1 MTNRWDGFDEVVAV
15 ADAGTFVAAAKRLG
29 TSTSHV
35 SRAVARLEHSLG
47 AQFFHRTTRAVSLTD
62 TGRTLVDQFRRLIAE
77 RDEAIAM
84 LDLQGE
90 PQGQL
95 RITCPTALGERFIAP
110 IVRGYV
116 QEYPKLSVDLDL
128 TNRVVELVS
137 EGFDLAIRTG
147 TLPDSRLIR
156 TQIALRGIVTCA
168 APAYLAENGTPQS
181 VDDITQHECIIATSD
196 VWRFRNGDEPESL
209 RPRGR
214 LRCNSGAAVFEAALA
229 GMGLC
234 QLPEFY
240 VNRAVADGQLVEVLQ
255 QHRPDDDPIWA
266 VYPQRRHL
274 LPKVQRLIDTLRRE
288 LPAALVQGC
297 VS

>member
-1 MTNRWDGFDEVVAV
+1 MSSRWDGFDEVVAV
-15 ADAGTFVAAAKRLG
+15 ADTGTFVGAAKRLG

-35 SRAVARLEHSLG
+35 SRAVARLEQSLG

-116 QEYPKLSVDLDL
+116 QQYPKLGVDLDL
-128 TNRVVELVS
+128 TNRMVDLVP

-156 TQIALRGIVTCA
+156 TQIAMRGIVTCA
-168 APAYLAENGTPQS
+168 APDYLKQRGIPQS
-181 VDDITQHECIIATSD
+181 VDDLEQHECLLATAD
-196 VWRFRNGDEPESL
+196 VWRFRVDGEPRTL

-214 LRCNSGAAVFEAALA
+214 WRCNNGEAVVEATLA

-234 QLPEFY
+234 QLPAFY
-240 VNRAVADGQLVEVLQ
+240 VNRAIAEGQLAEVLQ
-255 QHRPDDDPIWA
+255 AHRPDDDPIWA

-274 LPKVQRLIDTLRRE
+274 LPKVQRLIDTLRRD
-288 LPAALVQGC
+288 LPVAL
-297 VS
+297 SPR

>member
-1 MTNRWDGFDEVVAV
+1 MSNRWDGFDEVVAV
-15 ADAGTFVAAAKRLG
+15 ADTGTFVGAAKRLG

-35 SRAVARLEHSLG
+35 SRAVARLEQSLG

-110 IVRGYV
+110 IVRRYV

-128 TNRVVELVS
+128 TNRIVELVS
-137 EGFDLAIRTG
+137 DGFDLAIRTG

-156 TQIALRGIVTCA
+156 TQVATRGIMTCA
-168 APAYLAENGTPQS
+168 SPAYLEQRGVPQT
-181 VDDITQHECIIATSD
+181 VDDLEQHECLLANAD
-196 VWRFRNGDEPESL
+196 VWRFRVDGEPRTM

-214 LRCNSGAAVFEAALA
+214 WRCNSGAAVFEATLA
-229 GMGLC
+229 GMGVC
-234 QLPEFY
+234 QLPAFY
-240 VNRAVADGQLVEVLQ
+240 VNRAIAEGQLIEVLQ
-255 QHRPDDDPIWA
+255 SSRPQDDPIWA

-274 LPKVQRLIDTLRRE
+274 LPKVQRLIEKLRRE
-288 LPAALVQGC
+288 MPGALQQG
-297 VS
+297 

>member
-1 MTNRWDGFDEVVAV
+1 MSSRWDGFDEVVAV
-15 ADAGTFVAAAKRLG
+15 ADTGTFVGAAKRLG

-35 SRAVARLEHSLG
+35 SRAVARLEQSLG

-116 QEYPKLSVDLDL
+116 QQYPRLSVDLDL

-156 TQIALRGIVTCA
+156 TQVATRGIVTCA
-168 APAYLAENGTPQS
+168 APSYLAQHSAPQT
-181 VDDITQHECIIATSD
+181 VDDLENHECLLATSD
-196 VWRFRNGDEPESL
+196 VWRFCVDGEPRSL

-214 LRCNSGAAVFEAALA
+214 WRCNNGEAVVEATLA

-234 QLPEFY
+234 QLPAFY
-240 VNRAVADGQLVEVLQ
+240 VNRAIAKGRLTEVLPAV
-255 QHRPDDDPIWA
+255 RPGDDPIWA

-274 LPKVQRLIDTLRRE
+274 LPKVQRLIDVLRRD
-288 LPAALVQGC
+288 LPAALLLH
-297 VS
+297 

>member
-1 MTNRWDGFDEVVAV
+1 MSNRWDGIDEVVAV
-15 ADAGTFVAAAKRLG
+15 ADTGTFVAAAKRLG

-35 SRAVARLEHSLG
+35 SRAVARLEQSLG

-62 TGRTLVDQFRRLIAE
+62 TGRTLVDQFRRLVAE

-90 PQGQL
+90 PQGHL
-95 RITCPTALGERFIAP
+95 RITCPTALGERFVAP
-110 IVRGYV
+110 IVRAYV
-116 QEYPKLSVDLDL
+116 QDYPKLSVDLDL
-128 TNRVVELVS
+128 SNRVVELVS
-137 EGFDLAIRTG
+137 EGYDLAIRTG

-156 TQIALRGIVTCA
+156 TQIATRGIVTCA
-168 APAYLAENGTPQS
+168 APSYVAAHGVPLSIDEL
-181 VDDITQHECIIATSD
+181 DDHDCIPATSD
-196 VWRFRNGDEPESL
+196 IWRYRVDGEPRSV

-214 LRCNSGAAVFEAALA
+214 WRCSNGGAVFDAAVA

-240 VNRAVADGQLVEVLQ
+240 VSRAIAEGTLVEVLAPF
-255 QHRPDDDPIWA
+255 RPEDDPIWA

-274 LPKVQRLIDTLRRE
+274 LPKVQRLIEKLRRA
-288 LPAALVQGC
+288 LPAAIANG
-297 VS
+297 

>member
-1 MTNRWDGFDEVVAV
+1 MSNRWDGIDEVVAV

-35 SRAVARLEHSLG
+35 SRAVARLEQSLG

-90 PQGQL
+90 PQGHL
-95 RITCPTALGERFIAP
+95 RITCPTALGERFVAP
-110 IVRGYV
+110 IVRAYV
-116 QEYPKLSVDLDL
+116 QDYPKLSVELDL
-128 TNRVVELVS
+128 SNRVVELVS
-137 EGFDLAIRTG
+137 EGYDLAIRTG

-156 TQIALRGIVTCA
+156 TQIATRGIVTCA
-168 APAYLAENGTPQS
+168 APAYIAAHGTPQT
-181 VDDITQHECIIATSD
+181 VDDLESHDCIPATSD
-196 VWRFRNGDEPESL
+196 TWRYAVDGEIRTI

-214 LRCNSGAAVFEAALA
+214 WRCSNGAAVFDAAVA

-234 QLPEFY
+234 QLPAFY
-240 VNRAVADGQLVEVLQ
+240 VSRALAEGALVEVLGTF
-255 QHRPDDDPIWA
+255 RPEDDPIWA

-274 LPKVQRLIDTLRRE
+274 LPKVQRMIEKLRRE
-288 LPAALVQGC
+288 LPPALAKG
-297 VS
+297 

>member
-1 MTNRWDGFDEVVAV
+1 MSNRWDGIDEVVAV

-35 SRAVARLEHSLG
+35 SRAVARLEQSLG

-90 PQGQL
+90 PQGHL
-95 RITCPTALGERFIAP
+95 RITCPTALGERFVAP
-110 IVRGYV
+110 IVRAYV
-116 QEYPKLSVDLDL
+116 QEYPKLSLELDL
-128 TNRVVELVS
+128 SNRVVELVS
-137 EGFDLAIRTG
+137 EGYDLAIRTG

-156 TQIALRGIVTCA
+156 TQIAARRSVTCA
-168 APAYLAENGTPQS
+168 APAYLAARGTPQT
-181 VDDITQHECIIATSD
+181 VDDLDAHECIPATSD
-196 VWRFRNGDEPESL
+196 VWRYKVDGEPRTI

-214 LRCNSGAAVFEAALA
+214 WRCSNGAAVFDAAVA

-240 VNRAVADGQLVEVLQ
+240 VSRAIAEGTLVEVLAPFQ
-255 QHRPDDDPIWA
+255 PDDDPIWA

-274 LPKVQRLIDTLRRE
+274 LPKVQRIIEKLRRE
-288 LPAALVQGC
+288 LPARMAQG
-297 VS
+297 

>member
-1 MTNRWDGFDEVVAV
+1 MSNRWDGIDEVVAV

-35 SRAVARLEHSLG
+35 SRAVARLEQSLG
-47 AQFFHRTTRAVSLTD
+47 AQFF
-62 TGRTLVDQFRRLIAE
+62 QFRRLIAE

-90 PQGQL
+90 PQGHL
-95 RITCPTALGERFIAP
+95 RITCPTALGERFVAP
-110 IVRGYV
+110 IVRAYV
-116 QEYPKLSVDLDL
+116 QEYPKLSMELDL
-128 TNRVVELVS
+128 SNRVVELVS

-156 TQIALRGIVTCA
+156 TQIATRGIVTCA
-168 APAYLAENGTPQS
+168 APSYLAAHGTPES
-181 VDDITQHECIIATSD
+181 VDDLESHACIPATSD
-196 VWRFRNGDEPESL
+196 TWRYTVDGEIRTM

-214 LRCNSGAAVFEAALA
+214 WRCSNGAAVFDAAVA

-240 VNRAVADGQLVEVLQ
+240 VSRALAEGALVEVLGMF
-255 QHRPDDDPIWA
+255 RPEDDPIWA

-274 LPKVQRLIDTLRRE
+274 LPKVQRMIEKLRRE
-288 LPAALVQGC
+288 LPPALATG
-297 VS
+297 

>member
-1 MTNRWDGFDEVVAV
+1 MSSRWDGFDEVVAV
-15 ADAGTFVAAAKRLG
+15 ADTGTFVGAAKRLG

-35 SRAVARLEHSLG
+35 SRAVARLEQSLG

-137 EGFDLAIRTG
+137 EGFDLALRTG

-156 TQIALRGIVTCA
+156 TQVGTRGIVTCA
-168 APAYLAENGTPQS
+168 APAYLDARGVPRS
-181 VDDITQHECIIATSD
+181 VDDLEHHECLLATAD
-196 VWRFRNGDEPESL
+196 VWRFRVDGEPRTL

-214 LRCNSGAAVFEAALA
+214 WRCNNGAAVHEATLA

-234 QLPEFY
+234 QLPAFY
-240 VNRAVADGQLVEVLQ
+240 VSRAIAEGQLIEVLQ
-255 QHRPDDDPIWA
+255 AHRPDDDPIWA

-274 LPKVQRLIDTLRRE
+274 LPKVQRLIDKLRRE
-288 LPAALVQGC
+288 LPSALLQG
-297 VS
+297 

>member
-1 MTNRWDGFDEVVAV
+1 MSNRWDGFDEVVAV
-15 ADAGTFVAAAKRLG
+15 ADTGTFVGAAKRLG

-95 RITCPTALGERFIAP
+95 RITCPTALGERFIAR

-116 QEYPKLSVDLDL
+116 QAYPKLSVDLDL

-156 TQIALRGIVTCA
+156 TQVATRGIVTCA
-168 APAYLAENGTPQS
+168 SPAYLDQRGVPLV
-181 VDDITQHECIIATSD
+181 VDDLERHECLLATSD
-196 VWRFRNGDEPESL
+196 VWRFRVDGEPRSL

-214 LRCNSGAAVFEAALA
+214 WRCNSGAAVFEAALA

-234 QLPEFY
+234 QLPAFY
-240 VNRAVADGQLVEVLQ
+240 VNRAIAEGQLTEVL
-255 QHRPDDDPIWA
+255 HTFRPDDDPIWA

-274 LPKVQRLIDTLRRE
+274 LPKVQLLIDKLRRE
-288 LPAALVQGC
+288 LPAAILQG
-297 VS
+297 

>member
-1 MTNRWDGFDEVVAV
+1 
-15 ADAGTFVAAAKRLG
+15 
-29 TSTSHV
+29 
-35 SRAVARLEHSLG
+35 
-47 AQFFHRTTRAVSLTD
+47 
-62 TGRTLVDQFRRLIAE
+62 
-77 RDEAIAM
+77 
-84 LDLQGE
+84 QGE

-137 EGFDLAIRTG
+137 EGFDLALRTG

-156 TQIALRGIVTCA
+156 TQVATRGIVTCA
-168 APAYLAENGTPQS
+168 APAYLDARGIPRS
-181 VDDITQHECIIATSD
+181 VDDMEHHECLLATSD
-196 VWRFRNGDEPESL
+196 VWRFRVDGEPRTL

-214 LRCNSGAAVFEAALA
+214 WRCNSGAAVYEATLA

-234 QLPEFY
+234 QLPAFY
-240 VNRAVADGQLVEVLQ
+240 VNRAIAEGHLIEVLQ
-255 QHRPDDDPIWA
+255 HHRPDDDPIWA

-274 LPKVQRLIDTLRRE
+274 LPKVQRLIDKLRRE
-288 LPAALVQGC
+288 LPNALLTG
-297 VS
+297 

>member
-1 MTNRWDGFDEVVAV
+1 MSNRWDGIDEVVAV

-29 TSTSHV
+29 SSTSHV
-35 SRAVARLEHSLG
+35 SRAVARLEQSLG

-90 PQGQL
+90 PQGHL
-95 RITCPTALGERFIAP
+95 RITCPTALGERFVAP
-110 IVRGYV
+110 IVRAYV

-128 TNRVVELVS
+128 SNRVVELVS
-137 EGFDLAIRTG
+137 EGYDLAIRTG

-156 TQIALRGIVTCA
+156 TQIATRGIVTCA
-168 APAYLAENGTPQS
+168 APAYLAAHSTPQV
-181 VDDITQHECIIATSD
+181 VDDLDAHDCIPATSD
-196 VWRFRNGDEPESL
+196 TWRYRVDGEVRTI

-214 LRCNSGAAVFEAALA
+214 WRCSNGAAVFDAAVA

-234 QLPEFY
+234 QLPAFY
-240 VNRAVADGQLVEVLQ
+240 VSRALAEGKLVEVLGDF
-255 QHRPDDDPIWA
+255 RPEDDPIWA

-274 LPKVQRLIDTLRRE
+274 LPKVQRLIDKLRRE
-288 LPAALVQGC
+288 LPPSLLQG
-297 VS
+297 

>member
-1 MTNRWDGFDEVVAV
+1 MSNRWDGFDEVVAV
-15 ADAGTFVAAAKRLG
+15 ADTGTFVGAAKRLG

-35 SRAVARLEHSLG
+35 SRAVARLEQSLG

-95 RITCPTALGERFIAP
+95 RITCPTSLGERFIAR
-110 IVRGYV
+110 IVHSYV
-116 QEYPKLSVDLDL
+116 QEYPRLSVEMDL

-137 EGFDLAIRTG
+137 EGFDLALRTG
-147 TLPDSRLIR
+147 TLPDSRLIA
-156 TQIALRGIVTCA
+156 TQIAMRGIMTCA
-168 APAYLAENGTPQS
+168 APDYIVRQGEPLV
-181 VDDITQHECIIATSD
+181 VDDLEQHECLLANAD
-196 VWRFRNGDEPESL
+196 VWRFRVNGEPRSL

-214 LRCNSGAAVFEAALA
+214 WRCNSGAAVLEATLS

-234 QLPEFY
+234 QLPTFY
-240 VNRAVADGQLVEVLQ
+240 VSRALAEGRLVEVLTEF
-255 QHRPDDDPIWA
+255 RPADDPIWA

-274 LPKVQRLIDTLRRE
+274 LPKVQRLIDKLRRE
-288 LPAALVQGC
+288 LPAAMSEG
-297 VS
+297 

>member
-1 MTNRWDGFDEVVAV
+1 MSNRWDGFDEVVAV
-15 ADAGTFVAAAKRLG
+15 ADTGTFVGAAKRLG
-29 TSTSHV
+29 SSTSHV
-35 SRAVARLEHSLG
+35 SRAVARLEQTLG

-137 EGFDLAIRTG
+137 EGFDLALRTG
-147 TLPDSRLIR
+147 TLPDSRLIA
-156 TQIALRGIVTCA
+156 TQIATRPIVTCA
-168 APAYLAENGTPQS
+168 APGYIARHGEPLS
-181 VDDITQHECIIATSD
+181 VDEVEQHECICLLYTS
-196 VWRFRNGDEPESL
+196 PS
-209 RPRGR
+209 PRDKR
-214 LRCNSGAAVFEAALA
+214 QSRMPSSA
-229 GMGLC
+229 
-234 QLPEFY
+234 
-240 VNRAVADGQLVEVLQ
+240 
-255 QHRPDDDPIWA
+255 
-266 VYPQRRHL
+266 
-274 LPKVQRLIDTLRRE
+274 
-288 LPAALVQGC
+288 
-297 VS
+297 

>member
-1 MTNRWDGFDEVVAV
+1 MSNRWDGIDEVVAV
-15 ADAGTFVAAAKRLG
+15 ADTGTFVGAAKRLG

-35 SRAVARLEHSLG
+35 SRAVARLEQSLG

-90 PQGQL
+90 PQGHL
-95 RITCPTALGERFIAP
+95 RITCPTALGERFVAP

-116 QEYPKLSVDLDL
+116 QDYPKLSVDLDL
-128 TNRVVELVS
+128 SNRVVELVS
-137 EGFDLAIRTG
+137 EGYDLAIRTG

-156 TQIALRGIVTCA
+156 TQIATRGIVTCA
-168 APAYLAENGTPQS
+168 SPAYLAAHGTPQT
-181 VDDITQHECIIATSD
+181 VDDLDGHECIPATSD
-196 VWRFRNGDEPESL
+196 VWRFSVGGEVRTV

-214 LRCNSGAAVFEAALA
+214 WRCSNGGAVFDAAVA

-234 QLPEFY
+234 QLPKFY
-240 VNRAVADGQLVEVLQ
+240 VSRAIAQGTLVPVLEDF
-255 QHRPDDDPIWA
+255 RPEDDPIWA

-274 LPKVQRLIDTLRRE
+274 LPKVQRLIDVLRRE
-288 LPAALVQGC
+288 LSAAMAQG
-297 VS
+297 

>member
-1 MTNRWDGFDEVVAV
+1 MSSRWDGFDEVVAV
-15 ADAGTFVAAAKRLG
+15 ADTGTFVSAAKRLG

-35 SRAVARLEHSLG
+35 SRAVARLEQSLG

-116 QEYPKLSVDLDL
+116 QQYPKLSVDLDL

-147 TLPDSRLIR
+147 SLPDSRLIR
-156 TQIALRGIVTCA
+156 TQVAMRGIITCA
-168 APAYLAENGTPQS
+168 APAYLAKRGVPQS
-181 VDDITQHECIIATSD
+181 ADDLEQHECLLATSD
-196 VWRFRNGDEPESL
+196 MWRFGIDGEPRTL

-214 LRCNSGAAVFEAALA
+214 WRCNSGAAVLEATLA
-229 GMGLC
+229 GIGLC
-234 QLPEFY
+234 QLPAFY
-240 VNRAVADGQLVEVLQ
+240 VNRAIAEGQLVEVLQ
-255 QHRPDDDPIWA
+255 AHRPDDDPIWA

-274 LPKVQRLIDTLRRE
+274 LPKVQRLIDVLRRD
-288 LPAALVQGC
+288 LPSALLLH
-297 VS
+297 

>member
-1 MTNRWDGFDEVVAV
+1 MSNRWDGFDEVVAV
-15 ADAGTFVAAAKRLG
+15 ADTGTFVGAAKRLG

-35 SRAVARLEHSLG
+35 SRAVARLEQSLG

-95 RITCPTALGERFIAP
+95 RITCPTALGERFIAR

-116 QEYPKLSVDLDL
+116 QAYPKLSVDLDL

-156 TQIALRGIVTCA
+156 TQVATRGIVTCA
-168 APAYLAENGTPQS
+168 SPAYLEQRGVPLV
-181 VDDITQHECIIATSD
+181 VDDLERHECLLATSD
-196 VWRFRNGDEPESL
+196 VWRFRVDGEPRSL

-214 LRCNSGAAVFEAALA
+214 WRCNSGAAVFEAALA

-234 QLPEFY
+234 QLPAFY
-240 VNRAVADGQLVEVLQ
+240 VNRAIAEGQLTEVL
-255 QHRPDDDPIWA
+255 HTFRPDDDPIWA

-274 LPKVQRLIDTLRRE
+274 LPKVQLLIDKLRRE
-288 LPAALVQGC
+288 LPAAILQG
-297 VS
+297 

>member
-1 MTNRWDGFDEVVAV
+1 MSSRWDGFDEVVAV
-15 ADAGTFVAAAKRLG
+15 ADTGTFVGAAKRLG

-35 SRAVARLEHSLG
+35 SRAVARLEQSLG

-116 QEYPKLSVDLDL
+116 QQYPKLAVDLDL
-128 TNRVVELVS
+128 TNRVVDLVP

-156 TQIALRGIVTCA
+156 TQVATRGIVTCA
-168 APAYLAENGTPQS
+168 APDYLAKRGMPQL
-181 VDDITQHECIIATSD
+181 VDDLEQHECLLATAD
-196 VWRFRNGDEPESL
+196 VWRFRVDGEPRTL

-214 LRCNSGAAVFEAALA
+214 WRCNNGEAVVEATLA

-234 QLPEFY
+234 QLPAFY
-240 VNRAVADGQLVEVLQ
+240 VNRAITEGRLTEVLQ
-255 QHRPDDDPIWA
+255 AHRPDDDPIWA

-274 LPKVQRLIDTLRRE
+274 LPKVQRLIDLLRLD
-288 LPAALVQGC
+288 LPVAL
-297 VS
+297 SPR

>member
-1 MTNRWDGFDEVVAV
+1 MSNRWDGFDEVVAV
-15 ADAGTFVAAAKRLG
+15 ADTGTFVGAAKRLG

-35 SRAVARLEHSLG
+35 SRAVARLEQSLG

-95 RITCPTALGERFIAP
+95 RITCPTALGERFIAN

-116 QEYPKLSVDLDL
+116 QAYPRLSVDLDL
-128 TNRVVELVS
+128 TNHVVELVS

-156 TQIALRGIVTCA
+156 TQVATRGIVTCA
-168 APAYLAENGTPQS
+168 SPGYLEQRGVPLA
-181 VDDITQHECIIATSD
+181 VDDLERHECLIATSD
-196 VWRFRNGDEPESL
+196 VWRFRVEGEPRSL

-214 LRCNSGAAVFEAALA
+214 WRCNSGAAVFEAALA

-234 QLPEFY
+234 QLPAFY
-240 VNRAVADGQLVEVLQ
+240 VNRAIAEGQLTEVL
-255 QHRPDDDPIWA
+255 HAFRPDDDPIWA

-274 LPKVQRLIDTLRRE
+274 LPKVQLLIDKLRRE
-288 LPAALVQGC
+288 LPAAILQG
-297 VS
+297 

>member
-1 MTNRWDGFDEVVAV
+1 MSNRWDGIDEVVAV
-15 ADAGTFVAAAKRLG
+15 ADTGTFVAAAKRLG

-35 SRAVARLEHSLG
+35 SRAVARLEQSLG

-62 TGRTLVDQFRRLIAE
+62 TGRTLVDQFRRLVAE

-90 PQGQL
+90 PQGHL
-95 RITCPTALGERFIAP
+95 RITCPTALGERFVAP
-110 IVRGYV
+110 IVRAYV
-116 QEYPKLSVDLDL
+116 QDYPKLSVDLDL
-128 TNRVVELVS
+128 SNRVVELVS
-137 EGFDLAIRTG
+137 EGYDLAIRTG

-156 TQIALRGIVTCA
+156 TQIATRGIVTCA
-168 APAYLAENGTPQS
+168 APSYVAAHGVPLTIDEL
-181 VDDITQHECIIATSD
+181 DDHDCIPATSD
-196 VWRFRNGDEPESL
+196 IWRYRVDGEPRSV

-214 LRCNSGAAVFEAALA
+214 WRCSNGGAVFDAAVA

-240 VNRAVADGQLVEVLQ
+240 VSRAIAEGTLVEVLAPF
-255 QHRPDDDPIWA
+255 RPEDDPIWA

-274 LPKVQRLIDTLRRE
+274 LPKVQRLIEKLRRA
-288 LPAALVQGC
+288 LPAAIANG
-297 VS
+297 

>member
-1 MTNRWDGFDEVVAV
+1 MTNRWDGIDEVVAV
-15 ADAGTFVAAAKRLG
+15 ADTGTFVGAAKRLG

-35 SRAVARLEHSLG
+35 SRAVARLEQSLG
-47 AQFFHRTTRAVSLTD
+47 AQFFHRTTRAVSMTD
-62 TGRTLVDQFRRLIAE
+62 TGRTLADQFRRLIAE

-95 RITCPTALGERFIAP
+95 RITCPTALGERFVAP
-110 IVRGYV
+110 IVRSFV
-116 QEYPKLSVDLDL
+116 QDYPKLSVDLDMS
-128 TNRVVELVS
+128 NRMVELVP

-156 TQIALRGIVTCA
+156 TQVATRGIVTCA
-168 APAYLAENGTPQS
+168 APSYIAARGRPET
-181 VDDITQHECIIATSD
+181 VDDLDSHECIPATSD
-196 VWRFRNGDEPESL
+196 VWRYRVDGEVRSI

-214 LRCNSGAAVFEAALA
+214 WRCNNGAAVFDATIA

-240 VNRAVADGQLVEVLQ
+240 VSRAIADGVLVPVLEEF
-255 QHRPDDDPIWA
+255 RPQDDPIWA

-274 LPKVQRLIDTLRRE
+274 LPKVQRLIDKLRRE
-288 LPAALVQGC
+288 LPTALAAG
-297 VS
+297 

>member
-1 MTNRWDGFDEVVAV
+1 MSSRWDGFDEVVAV
-15 ADAGTFVAAAKRLG
+15 ADTGTFVGAAKRLG

-35 SRAVARLEHSLG
+35 SRAVARLEQSLG

-77 RDEAIAM
+77 RDETIAM

-116 QEYPKLSVDLDL
+116 QQYPKLAVDLDL
-128 TNRVVELVS
+128 TNRVVDLVP

-156 TQIALRGIVTCA
+156 TQVATRGIVTCA
-168 APAYLAENGTPQS
+168 APDYLTRRGVPKS
-181 VDDITQHECIIATSD
+181 VDDLEQHECLLATAD
-196 VWRFRNGDEPESL
+196 VWRFRVDGEPRTL

-214 LRCNSGAAVFEAALA
+214 WRCNNGEAVVEATLA

-234 QLPEFY
+234 QLPAFY
-240 VNRAVADGQLVEVLQ
+240 VNRAITEGRLTEVLQ
-255 QHRPDDDPIWA
+255 AHRPDDDPIWA

-274 LPKVQRLIDTLRRE
+274 LPKVQRLIDLLRLD
-288 LPAALVQGC
+288 LPVAL
-297 VS
+297 SPR

>member
-1 MTNRWDGFDEVVAV
+1 MSNRWDGIDEVVAV

-35 SRAVARLEHSLG
+35 SRAVARLEQSLG

-90 PQGQL
+90 PQGHL
-95 RITCPTALGERFIAP
+95 RITCPTALGERFVAP
-110 IVRGYV
+110 IVRAYV
-116 QEYPKLSVDLDL
+116 QEYPKLSLELDL
-128 TNRVVELVS
+128 SNRVVELVS
-137 EGFDLAIRTG
+137 EGYDLAIRTG

-156 TQIALRGIVTCA
+156 TQIAARRSVTCA
-168 APAYLAENGTPQS
+168 APTYLAARGTPQT
-181 VDDITQHECIIATSD
+181 VDDLDAHECIPATSD
-196 VWRFRNGDEPESL
+196 VWRYKVDGEPRTI

-214 LRCNSGAAVFEAALA
+214 WRCSNGAAVFDAAVA

-240 VNRAVADGQLVEVLQ
+240 VSRAIAEGTLVEVLAPFQ
-255 QHRPDDDPIWA
+255 PDDDPIWA

-274 LPKVQRLIDTLRRE
+274 LPKVQRIIEKLRRE
-288 LPAALVQGC
+288 LPARMAQG
-297 VS
+297 

>member
-1 MTNRWDGFDEVVAV
+1 MSNRWDGIDEVVAV

-35 SRAVARLEHSLG
+35 SRAVARLEQSLG

-90 PQGQL
+90 PQGHL
-95 RITCPTALGERFIAP
+95 RITCPTALGERFVAP
-110 IVRGYV
+110 IVRAYV
-116 QEYPKLSVDLDL
+116 QEYPKLSLELDL
-128 TNRVVELVS
+128 SNRVVELVS
-137 EGFDLAIRTG
+137 EGYDLAIRTG

-156 TQIALRGIVTCA
+156 TQIAARRSVTCA
-168 APAYLAENGTPQS
+168 APAYLAARGTPQT
-181 VDDITQHECIIATSD
+181 VDDLDAHECIPATSD
-196 VWRFRNGDEPESL
+196 VWRYKVDGEPRTI

-214 LRCNSGAAVFEAALA
+214 WRCSNGAAVFDAAVA

-240 VNRAVADGQLVEVLQ
+240 VSRAIAQGTLVEVLAPFQ
-255 QHRPDDDPIWA
+255 PDDDPIWA

-274 LPKVQRLIDTLRRE
+274 LPKVQRIIEKLRRE
-288 LPAALVQGC
+288 LPARMAQG
-297 VS
+297 

>member
-1 MTNRWDGFDEVVAV
+1 MSSRWDGFDEVVAV
-15 ADAGTFVAAAKRLG
+15 ADTGTFVGAAKRLG

-35 SRAVARLEHSLG
+35 SRAVARLEQSLG

-116 QEYPKLSVDLDL
+116 QQYPKLSVDLDL

-137 EGFDLAIRTG
+137 EGFDMAIRTG
-147 TLPDSRLIR
+147 ALADSRLIR
-156 TQIALRGIVTCA
+156 TQVATRGIITCA
-168 APAYLAENGTPQS
+168 APAYLGQRGMPQT
-181 VDDITQHECIIATSD
+181 VDDIEQHECLIATAD
-196 VWRFRNGDEPESL
+196 IWRFRVDGEPRTL

-214 LRCNSGAAVFEAALA
+214 WRCNSGDAVLEAALA

-234 QLPEFY
+234 HLPAFY
-240 VNRAVADGQLVEVLQ
+240 VGRAIEEGKLTEVLQ
-255 QHRPDDDPIWA
+255 AHRPDDDPIWV

-274 LPKVQRLIDTLRRE
+274 LPKVQRLIDLLRRD
-288 LPAALVQGC
+288 LPIALSQR
-297 VS
+297 

>member
-1 MTNRWDGFDEVVAV
+1 MSNRWDGFDEVVAV

-35 SRAVARLEHSLG
+35 SRAVARLEQSLG

-110 IVRGYV
+110 IVRSYV
-116 QEYPKLSVDLDL
+116 QEYPRLSVDLDL

-168 APAYLAENGTPQS
+168 APEYLAERGTPQS
-181 VDDITQHECIIATSD
+181 VDDIDQHECILATSD
-196 VWRFRNGDEPESL
+196 VWRFRSGGEPRSL

-214 LRCNSGAAVFEAALA
+214 WRCNSGAAVFEAALA

-234 QLPEFY
+234 QLPGFY
-240 VNRAVADGQLVEVLQ
+240 VNRAIGEGQLVEVLQ
-255 QHRPDDDPIWA
+255 PYRPDDDPIWA

-274 LPKVQRLIDTLRRE
+274 LPKVQRLIDKLRRD
-288 LPAALVQGC
+288 LP
-297 VS
+297 VSLTNG

>member
-1 MTNRWDGFDEVVAV
+1 MSNRWDGFDEVVAV
-15 ADAGTFVAAAKRLG
+15 ADTGTFVGAAKRLG

-95 RITCPTALGERFIAP
+95 RITCPTALGERFIAR

-116 QEYPKLSVDLDL
+116 QAYPKLSVDLDL

-156 TQIALRGIVTCA
+156 TQVATRGIVTCA
-168 APAYLAENGTPQS
+168 SPAYLEQRGVPLV
-181 VDDITQHECIIATSD
+181 VDDLERHECLLATSD
-196 VWRFRNGDEPESL
+196 VWRFRVDGEPRSL

-214 LRCNSGAAVFEAALA
+214 WRCNSGAAVFEAALA

-234 QLPEFY
+234 QLPAFY
-240 VNRAVADGQLVEVLQ
+240 VNRAIAEGQLTEVL
-255 QHRPDDDPIWA
+255 HTFRPDDDPIWA

-274 LPKVQRLIDTLRRE
+274 LPKVQLLIDKLRRE
-288 LPAALVQGC
+288 LPAAILQG
-297 VS
+297 

>member
-1 MTNRWDGFDEVVAV
+1 MSNRWDGIDEVVAV

-35 SRAVARLEHSLG
+35 SRAVARLEQGLG

-90 PQGQL
+90 PQGHL
-95 RITCPTALGERFIAP
+95 RITCPTALGERFVAP
-110 IVRGYV
+110 IVRAYV

-128 TNRVVELVS
+128 SNRVVELVS
-137 EGFDLAIRTG
+137 EGYDLAIRTG

-156 TQIALRGIVTCA
+156 TQIAARGIVTCA
-168 APAYLAENGTPQS
+168 SPSYLEEHGIPQT
-181 VDDITQHECIIATSD
+181 VDDLATHACIPATLD
-196 VWRFRNGDEPESL
+196 MWRYLVDGEVRTV

-214 LRCNSGAAVFEAALA
+214 WRCSNGTAVFDATMA
-229 GMGLC
+229 GIGLC

-240 VNRAVADGQLVEVLQ
+240 VSRAIAEGSLVEVLAKF
-255 QHRPDDDPIWA
+255 RPEDDPIWA

-274 LPKVQRLIDTLRRE
+274 LPKVQRLIEKLRRE
-288 LPAALVQGC
+288 LVPAMNAK
-297 VS
+297 

>member
-1 MTNRWDGFDEVVAV
+1 MSNRWDGFDEVVAV
-15 ADAGTFVAAAKRLG
+15 ADTGTFVGAAKRLG

-35 SRAVARLEHSLG
+35 SRAVARLEQSLG

-137 EGFDLAIRTG
+137 EGFDMAIRTG
-147 TLPDSRLIR
+147 SLPDSRLIR
-156 TQIALRGIVTCA
+156 TQVATRGIVTCA
-168 APAYLAENGTPQS
+168 APAYLGARGVPQS
-181 VDDITQHECIIATSD
+181 VDALEQHECLLATAD
-196 VWRFRNGDEPESL
+196 VWRFRVDGEARTL

-214 LRCNSGAAVFEAALA
+214 WRCNSGKAVLEAALA

-234 QLPEFY
+234 QLPAFY
-240 VNRAVADGQLVEVLQ
+240 VSRAIAEGQLIEVLQ
-255 QHRPDDDPIWA
+255 THRPDDDPIWV

-274 LPKVQRLIDTLRRE
+274 LPKVQRLIDVLRRD
-288 LPAALVQGC
+288 LPSALRLA
-297 VS
+297 

>member
-1 MTNRWDGFDEVVAV
+1 MSNRWDGIDEVVAV

-35 SRAVARLEHSLG
+35 SRAVARLEQSLG

-90 PQGQL
+90 PQGHL
-95 RITCPTALGERFIAP
+95 RITCPTALGERFVAP
-110 IVRGYV
+110 IVRAYV
-116 QEYPKLSVDLDL
+116 QEYPKLSMELDL
-128 TNRVVELVS
+128 SNRVVELVS

-156 TQIALRGIVTCA
+156 TQIATRGIVTCA
-168 APAYLAENGTPQS
+168 APSYLAAHGTPES
-181 VDDITQHECIIATSD
+181 VDDLESHACIPATSD
-196 VWRFRNGDEPESL
+196 TWRYTVDGEIRTM

-214 LRCNSGAAVFEAALA
+214 WRCSNGAAVFDAAVA

-240 VNRAVADGQLVEVLQ
+240 VSRALAEGALVEVLGMF
-255 QHRPDDDPIWA
+255 RPEDDPIWA

-274 LPKVQRLIDTLRRE
+274 LPKVQRMIEKLRRE
-288 LPAALVQGC
+288 LPPALATG
-297 VS
+297 

>member
-1 MTNRWDGFDEVVAV
+1 MSNRWDGIDEVVAV

-35 SRAVARLEHSLG
+35 SRAVARLEQSLG

-90 PQGQL
+90 PQGHL
-95 RITCPTALGERFIAP
+95 RMTCPTALGERFVAP
-110 IVRGYV
+110 IVRAYV
-116 QEYPKLSVDLDL
+116 QEYPKLSLDLDL
-128 TNRVVELVS
+128 SNRVVELVS
-137 EGFDLAIRTG
+137 EGYDLAIRTG

-156 TQIALRGIVTCA
+156 TQIATRRSVTCA
-168 APAYLAENGTPQS
+168 SPAYLAARGTPQT
-181 VDDITQHECIIATSD
+181 VDDLDAHECIPATSD
-196 VWRFRNGDEPESL
+196 VWRYKVDGEP
-209 RPRGR
+209 RTIRARGR
-214 LRCNSGAAVFEAALA
+214 WRCSNGAAVFDAAVA

-240 VNRAVADGQLVEVLQ
+240 VSRAIAEGTLVEVLDMFT
-255 QHRPDDDPIWA
+255 PDDEPIWA

-274 LPKVQRLIDTLRRE
+274 LPKVQRLIDKLRRE
-288 LPAALVQGC
+288 LPARMAQG
-297 VS
+297 

>member
-1 MTNRWDGFDEVVAV
+1 MTNRWDGIDEVVAV
-15 ADAGTFVAAAKRLG
+15 ADTGTFVGAAKRLG

-35 SRAVARLEHSLG
+35 SRAVARLEQSLG
-47 AQFFHRTTRAVSLTD
+47 AQFFHRTTRAVSMTD

-95 RITCPTALGERFIAP
+95 RITCPTALGERFVAP
-110 IVRGYV
+110 IVRGFV
-116 QEYPKLSVDLDL
+116 QDYPKLSVDLDMS
-128 TNRVVELVS
+128 NRMVELVP
-137 EGFDLAIRTG
+137 EGYDLAIRTG

-156 TQIALRGIVTCA
+156 TQVATRGIVTCA
-168 APAYLAENGTPQS
+168 TPAYLEKHGIPLTA
-181 VDDITQHECIIATSD
+181 DDLDHHECIPATSD
-196 VWRFRNGDEPESL
+196 VWRYRVDGEVRTV

-214 LRCNSGAAVFEAALA
+214 WRCNNGAAVFDATIA

-240 VNRAVADGQLVEVLQ
+240 VSRAIADGVLVPVLEEF
-255 QHRPDDDPIWA
+255 RPEDDPIWA

-274 LPKVQRLIDTLRRE
+274 LPKVQRLIDKLRRE
-288 LPAALVQGC
+288 LPAALAAG
-297 VS
+297 

>member
-1 MTNRWDGFDEVVAV
+1 MSNRWDGFDEVVAV
-15 ADAGTFVAAAKRLG
+15 ADTGTFVGAAKRLG

-35 SRAVARLEHSLG
+35 SRAVARLEQSLG

-110 IVRGYV
+110 IVRRYV

-128 TNRVVELVS
+128 TNRIVELVS
-137 EGFDLAIRTG
+137 DGFDLAIRTG

-156 TQIALRGIVTCA
+156 TQVATRGIMTCA
-168 APAYLAENGTPQS
+168 SPAYLDQRGVPHT
-181 VDDITQHECIIATSD
+181 VDDLEIHECLLATSD
-196 VWRFRNGDEPESL
+196 VWRFCVNGEPRTM

-214 LRCNSGAAVFEAALA
+214 WRCNSGAAVFEATLA
-229 GMGLC
+229 GMGVC
-234 QLPEFY
+234 QLPAFY
-240 VNRAVADGQLVEVLQ
+240 VNRAIAEGQLVEVLPSC
-255 QHRPDDDPIWA
+255 RPQDDPIWA

-288 LPAALVQGC
+288 MPGALRNG
-297 VS
+297 